1 MQAAPLSVKVSLTKQ
16 RIREWVN
23 AWGIDGV
30 YVSFSGGKDSTVL
43 LHIAREMYPEIKA
56 VFINTGLEYP
66 EIVQFVKT
74 FDNVD
79 IIRPKMS
86 FRQVIEKYGYP
97 FISKEVSECVYG
109 ARRYLTAVLA
119 EQNAVDRQTDRQIP
133 YAYRLDRLLGTGEF
147 QSRRKNSQTI
157 NRSEIY
163 EGGVQ
168 QKVSET
174 PRTRRIQYKF
184 EFEKLTATERYRK
197 RTRTIPVQTREFG
210 RQFNFAKLGG
220 GRARDFAN
228 LTGIRTVDGS
238 TDPRLWKGY
247 RQFADSE
254 ANGDQSDGRQSNDGD
269 YP

>member
-1 MQAAPLSVKVSLTKQ
+1 MNKHDKWELQSMQASPLSVKVSLTKQ

-43 LHIAREMYPEIKA
+43 LHIAREMYPDIKA

-109 ARRYLTAVLA
+109 ARKYLTAVLA
-119 EQNAVDRQTDRQIP
+119 EQNAVDRQTDRQTDRQIP

-163 EGGVQ
+163 EGGYNR
-168 QKVSET
+168 K
-174 PRTRRIQYKF
+174 
-184 EFEKLTATERYRK
+184 YRK
-197 RTRTIPVQTREFG
+197 LRGLAEFSTSSNSKNSPQQRDTGRERG
-210 RQFNFAKLGG
+210 LSLYKQESLEGNSILQNWGG
-220 GRARDFAN
+220 WK
-228 LTGIRTVDGS
+228 S
-238 TDPRLWKGY
+238 KRLC
-247 RQFADSE
+247 
-254 ANGDQSDGRQSNDGD
+254 
-269 YP
+269 